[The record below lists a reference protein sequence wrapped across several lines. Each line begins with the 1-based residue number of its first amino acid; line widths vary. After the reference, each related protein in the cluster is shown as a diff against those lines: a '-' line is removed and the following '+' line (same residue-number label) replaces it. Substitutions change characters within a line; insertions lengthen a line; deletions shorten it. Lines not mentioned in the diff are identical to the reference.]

1 MEITGVI
8 KAILPVQS
16 GTSKNGN
23 GWQKADFVI
32 EEEGGNYPN
41 SMVITAFG
49 DRVEKLNTVRVG
61 DRVTARFDTL
71 AREYNGRYFTNITL
85 YDFAQ
90 PQLAQQPQP
99 QQQAQAYM
107 GAPQQYKAAPAQPYQ
122 PMPAQPM
129 PQQAMYGQTQQQG
142 QRGDDLPF

>member
-16 GTSKNGN
+16 GTSKSGN
-23 GWQKADFVI
+23 VWQKADFVI

-49 DRVEKLNTVRVG
+49 DRVEKLNTLRVG
-61 DRVTARFDTL
+61 DRVTARFDTQ
-71 AREYNGRYFTNITL
+71 AREYNGRYFNNITL

-90 PQLAQQPQP
+90 PQLAQQPHP
-99 QQQAQAYM
+99 QQAQAYM
-107 GAPQQYKAAPAQPYQ
+107 GAPQQPMPQQYQAEPAQPYQ
-122 PMPAQPM
+122 PQPQAQPM
-129 PQQAMYGQTQQQG
+129 QQPQG
-142 QRGDDLPF
+142 QRADDLPF